1 MKKIPAKNYVIL
13 FVILLATVAS
23 AFYVRTWYITNK
35 EYYSRNSVV
44 KDIVREINIDELSN
58 YIVENPKFIL
68 YVSSGV
74 NSEIK
79 SFEGDLRKL
88 IKKHDISE
96 DVVYLNVDNVS
107 TNYLYDSLKGFSGSD
122 KIGKNI
128 IDSNSSLYIFIDGK
142 IVGVLN
148 NLSTFSNKH
157 IESYLKKWGFIND

>member
-96 DVVYLNVDNVS
+96 DVVYLNVHNVS